1 MSKKGKKNR
10 KKMARE
16 RQRRRKWNTFLRM
29 VNYGIRNITRNLW
42 LTLAAVAIM
51 VITLAVILSTVLVS
65 VASSDTIKLISDKV
79 GASIYIKADVS
90 EKDRKEMQDK
100 LSSLDNVK
108 SVEFISAKQ
117 AKEDF
122 AKRNSNNSERLKALY
137 EATDRFPATFRII
150 LEDIKDFKSLD
161 NFVKTDETY
170 KKNRS
175 EQDPSF
181 EDKSNSNTVEKIGR
195 TINVVQKAGFALAI
209 VSICLAIL
217 IVFNTIRMAIFNR
230 RDEIEMMKLIGAS
243 RSFIRGPF
251 IVEAIVYGMISALV
265 STIAVAIGT
274 LSIRDKLS
282 NYGIGM
288 DRVSQLLT
296 VYIGLV
302 LLFMLLIG
310 AVIGMISSFL
320 ATKKHLKI

>member
-137 EATDRFPATFRII
+137 EATATFRII

-265 STIAVAIGT
+265 STIAVAIGI

>member
-175 EQDPSF
+175 EQDSSF

-265 STIAVAIGT
+265 STIAVAIGI

>member
-265 STIAVAIGT
+265 STIAVAVGI
-274 LSIRDKLS
+274 LSIKDKLS

>member
-265 STIAVAIGT
+265 STIAVAVGV

>member
-1 MSKKGKKNR
+1 
-10 KKMARE
+10 
-16 RQRRRKWNTFLRM
+16 
-29 VNYGIRNITRNLW
+29 
-42 LTLAAVAIM
+42 
-51 VITLAVILSTVLVS
+51 
-65 VASSDTIKLISDKV
+65 
-79 GASIYIKADVS
+79 
-90 EKDRKEMQDK
+90 MQDK

-265 STIAVAIGT
+265 STIAVAVGI

>member
-1 MSKKGKKNR
+1 
-10 KKMARE
+10 MARE

-251 IVEAIVYGMISALV
+251 IVEAIVYGMISASV
-265 STIAVAIGT
+265 STIAVAIGI

>member
-265 STIAVAIGT
+265 STIAVAIGI
-274 LSIRDKLS
+274 LSIRDKLN

>member
-1 MSKKGKKNR
+1 
-10 KKMARE
+10 MARE

-79 GASIYIKADVS
+79 GASIYIKADVL

-265 STIAVAIGT
+265 STIAVAVGI

>member
-1 MSKKGKKNR
+1 
-10 KKMARE
+10 MARE

-265 STIAVAIGT
+265 STIAVAIGI

-288 DRVSQLLT
+288 DRVSQLFT

>member
-137 EATDRFPATFRII
+137 VATDRFPATFRII

-265 STIAVAIGT
+265 STIAVAVGI
-274 LSIRDKLS
+274 LSIKDKLS

>member
-1 MSKKGKKNR
+1 MPKKGKKNR

-79 GASIYIKADVS
+79 GASIYIKADIS

-265 STIAVAIGT
+265 STIAVAVGI

>member
-181 EDKSNSNTVEKIGR
+181 EDKSNSNTIEKIGR
-195 TINVVQKAGFALAI
+195 TINVAQKAGFALAI

-265 STIAVAIGT
+265 STIAVAVGI
-274 LSIRDKLS
+274 LSIKDKLS

>member
-65 VASSDTIKLISDKV
+65 VASSDTNKLISDKV

-265 STIAVAIGT
+265 STIAVAVGI
-274 LSIRDKLS
+274 LSIKDKLS

>member
-137 EATDRFPATFRII
+137 EATATFRII

-265 STIAVAIGT
+265 STIAVAVGI

>member
-42 LTLAAVAIM
+42 LTLVAVAIM
-51 VITLAVILSTVLVS
+51 VITLAVILSTILVS

-265 STIAVAIGT
+265 STIAVAVGI

>member
-161 NFVKTDETY
+161 NFIKTDETY

-265 STIAVAIGT
+265 STIAVAIGI

>member
-181 EDKSNSNTVEKIGR
+181 EDKSNSNTVDKIGR

-265 STIAVAIGT
+265 STIAVAVGI

>member
-1 MSKKGKKNR
+1 
-10 KKMARE
+10 MARE

-137 EATDRFPATFRII
+137 EATDRFPATFRI
-150 LEDIKDFKSLD
+150 
-161 NFVKTDETY
+161 
-170 KKNRS
+170 
-175 EQDPSF
+175 
-181 EDKSNSNTVEKIGR
+181 
-195 TINVVQKAGFALAI
+195 
-209 VSICLAIL
+209 
-217 IVFNTIRMAIFNR
+217 
-230 RDEIEMMKLIGAS
+230 
-243 RSFIRGPF
+243 
-251 IVEAIVYGMISALV
+251 
-265 STIAVAIGT
+265 
-274 LSIRDKLS
+274 
-282 NYGIGM
+282 
-288 DRVSQLLT
+288 
-296 VYIGLV
+296 
-302 LLFMLLIG
+302 
-310 AVIGMISSFL
+310 
-320 ATKKHLKI
+320 LKISNL

>member
-1 MSKKGKKNR
+1 
-10 KKMARE
+10 MARE

-137 EATDRFPATFRII
+137 EATDRFSATFRII

-265 STIAVAIGT
+265 STIAVAVGI

>member
-79 GASIYIKADVS
+79 GASIYIKADIS

-265 STIAVAIGT
+265 STIAVAIGI

>member
-1 MSKKGKKNR
+1 
-10 KKMARE
+10 MARE

-108 SVEFISAKQ
+108 SVEFISTKQ

-265 STIAVAIGT
+265 STIAVAIGI

>member
-251 IVEAIVYGMISALV
+251 IV
-265 STIAVAIGT
+265 
-274 LSIRDKLS
+274 
-282 NYGIGM
+282 
-288 DRVSQLLT
+288 
-296 VYIGLV
+296 
-302 LLFMLLIG
+302 
-310 AVIGMISSFL
+310 
-320 ATKKHLKI
+320 

>member
-108 SVEFISAKQ
+108 SVDFISAKQ

-265 STIAVAIGT
+265 STIAVAVGI

>member
-1 MSKKGKKNR
+1 
-10 KKMARE
+10 MARE

-265 STIAVAIGT
+265 STIAVAVGI

-296 VYIGLV
+296 AYIGLV

>member
-90 EKDRKEMQDK
+90 EKDKKEMQDK

-265 STIAVAIGT
+265 STIAVAVGI

>member
-1 MSKKGKKNR
+1 
-10 KKMARE
+10 MARE

-65 VASSDTIKLISDKV
+65 VASNDTIKLISDKV

-265 STIAVAIGT
+265 STIAVAVGI

>member
-265 STIAVAIGT
+265 STIAVAVGI

>member
-1 MSKKGKKNR
+1 
-10 KKMARE
+10 MARE

-79 GASIYIKADVS
+79 GASIYIKADIS

-265 STIAVAIGT
+265 STIAVAIGI

-288 DRVSQLLT
+288 DHVSQLLT

>member
-10 KKMARE
+10 KKMTRE

-265 STIAVAIGT
+265 STIAVAIGI

>member
-230 RDEIEMMKLIGAS
+230 RDEIDMMKLIGAS

-265 STIAVAIGT
+265 STIAVAVGI

>member
-181 EDKSNSNTVEKIGR
+181 EDKSNNNTVEKIGR

-265 STIAVAIGT
+265 STIAVAVGI

>member
-1 MSKKGKKNR
+1 
-10 KKMARE
+10 MARE

-137 EATDRFPATFRII
+137 EATDRFPVTFRII

-265 STIAVAIGT
+265 STIAVAVGI

>member
-1 MSKKGKKNR
+1 MT
-10 KKMARE
+10 RE

-265 STIAVAIGT
+265 STIAVAIGI

>member
-1 MSKKGKKNR
+1 
-10 KKMARE
+10 MARE

-265 STIAVAIGT
+265 STIAVAVGI
-274 LSIRDKLS
+274 LSIKDKLS

-288 DRVSQLLT
+288 DRASQLLT

>member
-265 STIAVAIGT
+265 STIAVAIGV